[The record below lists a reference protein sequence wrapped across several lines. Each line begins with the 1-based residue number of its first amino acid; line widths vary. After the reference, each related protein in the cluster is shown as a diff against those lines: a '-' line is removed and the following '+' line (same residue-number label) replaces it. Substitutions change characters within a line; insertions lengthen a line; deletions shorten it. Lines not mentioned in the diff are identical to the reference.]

1 MEHRNSLR
9 VGILSTYSIVRS
21 RQCTLVAGCSWIFQF
36 LRQHLPV
43 RRGPEALENVDH
55 IGIRADQDARLAAL
69 DSEQNSSRRFFRRS
83 PRQPLKPLNILFT
96 LGFGSTGANVRPARD
111 RRLYSSGM
119 TSRNPHVAS
128 FF

>member
-36 LRQHLPV
+36 LRQRLPV
-43 RRGPEALENVDH
+43 RRRPEALENVDH

-69 DSEQNSSRRFFRRS
+69 DSLQNSSRRFFRRS
-83 PRQPLKPLNILFT
+83 PRQPVEPLNILFT
-96 LGFGSTGANVRPARD
+96 LGFGSTGANARPARD
-111 RRLYSSGM
+111 RRLDSSGM
-119 TSRNPHVAS
+119 NAGNAHIAAV
-128 FF
+128 